1 MRDNNESWKEF
12 ENPFWFPQK
21 AKIESGESSLYHRWA
36 LRGDKK
42 EAFDKDAI
50 VFFRSSGEDGT
61 MERVWPSIILI
72 KPRVPRAQ
80 EKFVFVGGEKLRE
93 KRNVW

>member
-1 MRDNNESWKEF
+1 MSREKSSKTHFGSPE
-12 ENPFWFPQK
+12 K

-36 LRGDKK
+36 LRGGKK

-50 VFFRSSGEDGT
+50 VFLRSSGEDGT
-61 MERVWPSIILI
+61 MERVGPSIILI